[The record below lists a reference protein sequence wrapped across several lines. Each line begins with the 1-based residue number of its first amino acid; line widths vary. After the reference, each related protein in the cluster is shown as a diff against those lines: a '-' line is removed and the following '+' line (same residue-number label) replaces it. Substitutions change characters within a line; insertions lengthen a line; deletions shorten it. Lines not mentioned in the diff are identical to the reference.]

1 MMKFRFLILV
11 LSVMLCGCS
20 HKQSDCETIRF
31 TTWGS
36 ASEIAILKPI
46 ISDFEQKNPKIK
58 IDLMHI
64 PQNYFQKIHLL
75 FASNLAPDVV
85 FINNLNLPV
94 YADHLEAL
102 DVDKSI
108 YYKQSIDAL
117 YYNGHV
123 YAVPRDVSNLVIF
136 YNKDM
141 FKKVGLPYPASDWT
155 IDDLFVYAKKLTSN
169 NTFGIGYEEDMY
181 YALPYVLT
189 LGGSIYPPER
199 VKSQKGFIFYKN
211 LANKYHYAPL
221 KSEVGSKTLAQM
233 FLEGKIGM
241 HLSGR
246 WLVPKYSESAR
257 FQWGVATFP
266 GVVPCD
272 ASGWAIAASS
282 KHKESA
288 RRFVSFL
295 SSKENIEKMTK
306 SGLIVPARVDVPF
319 KDKPFTDAVSKSV
332 TLPITPSYNKMID
345 KLNDTVFLNNP

>member
-94 YADHLEAL
+94 YADHLEAM
-102 DVDKSI
+102 DVDKSL

-117 YYNGHV
+117 SYNGHV

-141 FKKVGLPYPASDWT
+141 FKKVGLPYPTSDWT
-155 IDDLFVYAKKLTSN
+155 IDDLFMYAKKLTSN

-211 LANKYHYAPL
+211 LEFFL
-221 KSEVGSKTLAQM
+221 KIY
-233 FLEGKIGM
+233 FL
-241 HLSGR
+241 H
-246 WLVPKYSESAR
+246 P
-257 FQWGVATFP
+257 
-266 GVVPCD
+266 
-272 ASGWAIAASS
+272 
-282 KHKESA
+282 
-288 RRFVSFL
+288 
-295 SSKENIEKMTK
+295 
-306 SGLIVPARVDVPF
+306 
-319 KDKPFTDAVSKSV
+319 
-332 TLPITPSYNKMID
+332 
-345 KLNDTVFLNNP
+345 